1 CTWCPAS
8 ISVNA
13 GLMGVTVPPRRHA
26 AKRHTTSSTRLVSIT
41 ASTSPRPKPSRASR
55 PATASARASSSAWVR
70 RIRSSATAGGDPYR
84 SAKIGLRYPR
94 LIDAV
99 LSVTESVMNTTLLDG
114 RTCTMHETEAFP
126 TNFRRPSVHDVQKA
140 RETSHDLSALH
151 TSERPIV
158 TCATVTRRH
167 RQREWAS
174 IVFDRHGGTHIAD
187 IPEGLPMPRITA
199 LLTALLLSCGG
210 LALAAPAA
218 SAPSPVTISPV
229 PRLKVGW
236 DGRATLR
243 PVVHKTAAGKRAG
256 VRVTDKRV
264 TVRRAGTVVGK
275 KNRSRA
281 KLRPGTYRVRAK
293 ATVVQRG
300 GTAKRTVSRSFRT
313 VVRQGSCPTKADV
326 RTLKVGDALTPGVAG
341 DVRADV
347 DRKLRQKGRSTRH
360 SVADLREELVLT
372 LEQLADES
380 GDEDR

>member
-1 CTWCPAS
+1 
-8 ISVNA
+8 
-13 GLMGVTVPPRRHA
+13 
-26 AKRHTTSSTRLVSIT
+26 
-41 ASTSPRPKPSRASR
+41 
-55 PATASARASSSAWVR
+55 
-70 RIRSSATAGGDPYR
+70 
-84 SAKIGLRYPR
+84 
-94 LIDAV
+94 
-99 LSVTESVMNTTLLDG
+99 
-114 RTCTMHETEAFP
+114 
-126 TNFRRPSVHDVQKA
+126 
-140 RETSHDLSALH
+140 
-151 TSERPIV
+151 
-158 TCATVTRRH
+158 
-167 RQREWAS
+167 
-174 IVFDRHGGTHIAD
+174 
-187 IPEGLPMPRITA
+187 MPRITA
-199 LLTALLLSCGG
+199 LLTALVLSCGG

-293 ATVVQRG
+293 ATVVQRS

-372 LEQLADES
+372 LEQLADEF
-380 GDEDR
+380 GDDSDIYQAFAELQQTLIDLTDRLLAEGVVTIEERTYRGCGGKVRVVTTLVRGELVDVSIERGATAASRAQRVATAVA